1 MNSKSVKCPVFDG
14 TDYGWW
20 KNRMMHFIHG
30 TGYECW
36 VIIENGPL
44 AITTT
49 NANGVSSAKAP
60 KDYTS
65 DDYKKAEKNARAISL
80 LQSGI
85 GESETSR
92 IAGCKTAKQIWDSLS
107 LAYEGTVQV
116 KKQRIDLL
124 MQQYENFRMHED
136 EPIKSMSSRFSSIT
150 NELSNLGRQFETE
163 DIVRKILRSLTRKWR
178 QKVTAIEECRDL
190 ATLTYEALMGSLM
203 AHEITLENDAE
214 EKPKAKGL
222 ALNAVSSDNED
233 DLEEEVALLSKRIA
247 KIIRKQNQGKF
258 ESYKPKKS
266 VSSSSSSRST
276 SRMGCFK
283 CGERDHQIRN
293 CPKWEEEKAK
303 DKREKSK
310 QEYKRAMIAAVWGES
325 DSEDEEPSVNE
336 KEEKFC
342 LRTTYKPR
350 SQRRRDDDSL
360 RCLMAHSDASDSES
374 EDEVN
379 LSNLKIKIRSLSKEK
394 IVRLLDETLDT
405 SYEQNKRLEAMQ
417 SEIESIAEENIE
429 LRRNLKNIQKQ
440 TDDQTVQSDLTAEN
454 ESLVNKIHVLTNE
467 LDEIKKLHVTSST
480 TYSEI
485 RSKFDRLNVDY
496 DALLAKNKNLLVVV
510 NNLET
515 DLSNARNVVAKWEG
529 STTVLDF
536 LVNQSKNN
544 NKLGLGYDSRSD
556 FRQGG
561 SQYRTVWIPEQKVNT
576 PPDCSI
582 QTDASTVE
590 TKRSKPIERDFRK
603 AKEHGIGH
611 NFCAPRTPQQN
622 GVVER
627 MNRTLED
634 MTRSMLLCSE
644 LPRNFWADDDDFEIG
659 FIRDDPPELE
669 ENPSSL
675 EGTGVSE
682 QTAARSN
689 ETNQASSSS
698 NSSRKTNT
706 DVEQNRTGPST
717 VQSEATNDEQNQTE
731 PSTVQSTPETET
743 FVPRRWKH
751 QSSHPMDNI
760 LTDIHEGVKTRSSL
774 RNFCAHYSFL
784 SELEPSNINDAL
796 TDPDWVIA
804 MQEELNQFERSK
816 VWHLEPRPRDR
827 SVIGTKWVF
836 RNKLDDA
843 GKIVRNKARLVV
855 QGYNQQEGIDYD
867 ETFAPVAR
875 LEAIRLLI
883 AFAAHMGIKLFQMD
897 VKTALSK
904 FLIENGF
911 QRGSVDKTL
920 FLKPVKE
927 DLLVVQIYVD
937 DIIFGATNDVLC
949 AYFSNLMQ
957 SEFEMSMMGELGF
970 FLGLQ
975 IKQITH
981 GIMIHQRKY
990 IKEMLKKFGMT
1001 TAIPFPTPMCS
1012 TLKLDRDEKGK
1023 SVDEKDLYLWYP
1035 MDCNF
1040 ALTGYSDADYAGCSV
1055 ERKIT
1060 SGIATFVGPCLISW
1074 ASKKQNTVAL
1084 STAESEYVA
1093 AAQCCAQILWVRQQL
1108 RDYGMIINCVPILC
1122 DNTSAINISKN
1133 PVQHSKTKHID
1144 IRHHFLRDNVEKGN
1158 ISLKF
1163 CKTEDQLSDIFT
1175 KPLAREQFEKI
1186 RLELGLLNSSS

>member
-20 KNRMMHFIHG
+20 KNRMMHFIQG
-30 TGYECW
+30 TDYECW

-203 AHEITLENDAE
+203 AHEITLDNDAE

-222 ALNAVSSDNED
+222 ALNAVSSDNEN

-325 DSEDEEPSVNE
+325 DSEDEEPSENE

-342 LRTTYKPR
+342 LRSTYKPR

-374 EDEVN
+374 EDEVY

-405 SYEQNKRLEAMQ
+405 SYEQNKRLEAIQ

-440 TDDQTVQSDLTAEN
+440 TVDQTVQSDLTAEN

-467 LDEIKKLHVTSST
+467 LDEIKKLHTTSST
-480 TYSEI
+480 SYSEI
-485 RSKFDRLNVDY
+485 CSKFDRLNNDY
-496 DALLAKNKNLLVVV
+496 NSLLAKNKNLLVVV

-515 DLSNARNVVAKWEG
+515 DLSNARNVVAKWEDRRFSISSLSG
-529 STTVLDF
+529 S
-536 LVNQSKNN
+536 
-544 NKLGLGYDSRSD
+544 
-556 FRQGG
+556 
-561 SQYRTVWIPEQKVNT
+561 PMKVNT

-582 QTDASTVE
+582 QTDAITVE
-590 TKRSKPIERDFRK
+590 IKRSKPIERDFRK
-603 AKEHGIGH
+603 PKYVGLPEYTICKFCGHTGHGHMRGGSRWYLDSGCSRHMTGNRNQFLSLSAYDGGNVTFGDNKKGEVIGIGKVGKSLSHSIDDVLLVKGLKHNLISISQLCDKGNKVEFHANLCYVIKESTNEIVLQGKRVNNIYVADLGSIPRETIKCLSVLQNDPNLWHKRFGHVGFSSLNKLYKLDLVEGLPSMKFEIDGVCDVCARCKHVRSSFKSKRVVSTTKPLELIHMDLCGPMRIRSRGGSLYVCVLVDDYSRFVWTLFLHAKSETFEEFLVLIKKLQNKLGHKLISIRTDHGREFENDSFISFCREHGIDH
-611 NFCAPRTPQQN
+611 NFSAPRTPQQN

-644 LPRNFWADDDDFEIG
+644 LPRNFWASREHTCYIRNRVAIRSIHKKTPYELLYGRKPNISHFRCFGSKCYVHNNGKNNLGKFDPRSDEAVFIGYSNESKAYKVYNKRTMCFEESVHVIFDETNVLNAELQDDDDFEIG

-675 EGTGVSE
+675 EGTV
-682 QTAARSN
+682 
-689 ETNQASSSS
+689 
-698 NSSRKTNT
+698 RK
-706 DVEQNRTGPST
+706 S
-717 VQSEATNDEQNQTE
+717 
-731 PSTVQSTPETET
+731 
-743 FVPRRWKH
+743 PRIR
-751 QSSHPMDNI
+751 
-760 LTDIHEGVKTRSSL
+760 
-774 RNFCAHYSFL
+774 
-784 SELEPSNINDAL
+784 
-796 TDPDWVIA
+796 
-804 MQEELNQFERSK
+804 
-816 VWHLEPRPRDR
+816 
-827 SVIGTKWVF
+827 
-836 RNKLDDA
+836 
-843 GKIVRNKARLVV
+843 GK
-855 QGYNQQEGIDYD
+855 
-867 ETFAPVAR
+867 
-875 LEAIRLLI
+875 
-883 AFAAHMGIKLFQMD
+883 
-897 VKTALSK
+897 
-904 FLIENGF
+904 
-911 QRGSVDKTL
+911 
-920 FLKPVKE
+920 
-927 DLLVVQIYVD
+927 
-937 DIIFGATNDVLC
+937 
-949 AYFSNLMQ
+949 
-957 SEFEMSMMGELGF
+957 
-970 FLGLQ
+970 
-975 IKQITH
+975 
-981 GIMIHQRKY
+981 
-990 IKEMLKKFGMT
+990 
-1001 TAIPFPTPMCS
+1001 
-1012 TLKLDRDEKGK
+1012 
-1023 SVDEKDLYLWYP
+1023 
-1035 MDCNF
+1035 
-1040 ALTGYSDADYAGCSV
+1040 
-1055 ERKIT
+1055 
-1060 SGIATFVGPCLISW
+1060 
-1074 ASKKQNTVAL
+1074 
-1084 STAESEYVA
+1084 
-1093 AAQCCAQILWVRQQL
+1093 
-1108 RDYGMIINCVPILC
+1108 
-1122 DNTSAINISKN
+1122 
-1133 PVQHSKTKHID
+1133 
-1144 IRHHFLRDNVEKGN
+1144 
-1158 ISLKF
+1158 
-1163 CKTEDQLSDIFT
+1163 
-1175 KPLAREQFEKI
+1175 
-1186 RLELGLLNSSS
+1186 

>member
-20 KNRMMHFIHG
+20 KNRMMHFIQG
-30 TGYECW
+30 TDYECW
-36 VIIENGPL
+36 VIIENGPF

-49 NANGVSSAKAP
+49 HANGVSSAKAP

-107 LAYEGTVQV
+107 LTYEGTVQV

-203 AHEITLENDAE
+203 AHEITLDNDAE
-214 EKPKAKGL
+214 EKPKAKGQ
-222 ALNAVSSDNED
+222 ALNAVSSDNEN

-276 SRMGCFK
+276 SRMECFK

-310 QEYKRAMIAAVWGES
+310 QEYKRAMIAVVWGES
-325 DSEDEEPSVNE
+325 DSEDEEPSENE

-342 LRTTYKPR
+342 LRSTYKPR

-379 LSNLKIKIRSLSKEK
+379 LSNLKIRIRSLSKEK

-405 SYEQNKRLEAMQ
+405 SYEQNKRLEAIQ
-417 SEIESIAEENIE
+417 SEIESIVEENIE

-440 TDDQTVQSDLTAEN
+440 TVDQTVQSDLTAEN
-454 ESLVNKIHVLTNE
+454 ETLVNKIHVLTNE
-467 LDEIKKLHVTSST
+467 LDEIKKLHITSST
-480 TYSEI
+480 SYSEI
-485 RSKFDRLNVDY
+485 CSKFDRLNNDY
-496 DALLAKNKNLLVVV
+496 NSLLAKNKNLLVVV

-556 FRQGG
+556 FETGG
-561 SQYRTVWIPEQKVNT
+561 SQYRLVWIPEQKGHMRGGSRWYLDSGCSRHMTGNRNQFLSLSAYDGGNVTFGDNKKGEVIGIGKVGKSLSHSIDDVLLVKGLKHNLISISQLCDKGNKVEFHANLCYVIKESTNEIVLQGKRVNNIYVA
-576 PPDCSI
+576 DLGSI
-582 QTDASTVE
+582 PRE
-590 TKRSKPIERDFRK
+590 TIKCLSALQNDPNLWHKR
-603 AKEHGIGH
+603 EHGIDH
-611 NFCAPRTPQQN
+611 NFSAPRTPQQN

-644 LPRNFWADDDDFEIG
+644 LPRNFWAEAVNTACYIRNRVAIRSIHKKTPYELLYGRKPNISHFRCFGSKCYVHNNGKNNLGKFDPRSDEAVFIGYSNESKAYKVYNKRTMCFEESVHVIFDETNVLNAELQDDDDFEIG

-669 ENPSSL
+669 EYPSSL
-675 EGTGVSE
+675 EGTGAE
-682 QTAARSN
+682 
-689 ETNQASSSS
+689 
-698 NSSRKTNT
+698 
-706 DVEQNRTGPST
+706 
-717 VQSEATNDEQNQTE
+717 
-731 PSTVQSTPETET
+731 QSTN
-743 FVPRRWKH
+743 
-751 QSSHPMDNI
+751 S
-760 LTDIHEGVKTRSSL
+760 G
-774 RNFCAHYSFL
+774 
-784 SELEPSNINDAL
+784 
-796 TDPDWVIA
+796 
-804 MQEELNQFERSK
+804 
-816 VWHLEPRPRDR
+816 
-827 SVIGTKWVF
+827 
-836 RNKLDDA
+836 
-843 GKIVRNKARLVV
+843 
-855 QGYNQQEGIDYD
+855 
-867 ETFAPVAR
+867 
-875 LEAIRLLI
+875 
-883 AFAAHMGIKLFQMD
+883 
-897 VKTALSK
+897 
-904 FLIENGF
+904 EN
-911 QRGSVDKTL
+911 
-920 FLKPVKE
+920 E
-927 DLLVVQIYVD
+927 
-937 DIIFGATNDVLC
+937 
-949 AYFSNLMQ
+949 
-957 SEFEMSMMGELGF
+957 
-970 FLGLQ
+970 
-975 IKQITH
+975 
-981 GIMIHQRKY
+981 
-990 IKEMLKKFGMT
+990 
-1001 TAIPFPTPMCS
+1001 
-1012 TLKLDRDEKGK
+1012 
-1023 SVDEKDLYLWYP
+1023 
-1035 MDCNF
+1035 
-1040 ALTGYSDADYAGCSV
+1040 
-1055 ERKIT
+1055 
-1060 SGIATFVGPCLISW
+1060 
-1074 ASKKQNTVAL
+1074 
-1084 STAESEYVA
+1084 
-1093 AAQCCAQILWVRQQL
+1093 
-1108 RDYGMIINCVPILC
+1108 
-1122 DNTSAINISKN
+1122 
-1133 PVQHSKTKHID
+1133 
-1144 IRHHFLRDNVEKGN
+1144 
-1158 ISLKF
+1158 
-1163 CKTEDQLSDIFT
+1163 
-1175 KPLAREQFEKI
+1175 
-1186 RLELGLLNSSS
+1186 